1 MGRRLFA
8 DGKRMQRPPLVPVDG
23 VLLLSCCFP
32 SPLAVAW
39 GGPES
44 EGFVVRLL
52 TVGEARERF
61 GVERLGFMGVTH
73 ALSAVTVAGVAIGLF
88 PRVVT
93 GLWDAPT
100 LALLV
105 GFVASVAGWSMVP
118 DLDNTS
124 ARAISDLGP
133 VGRVLSFLFRESSSF
148 VQGVTATKYDRRSNN
163 FPDPHRGLWHT
174 FVGALVMGG
183 LVWLAVSAAVGSVTV
198 WGVNVGVGA
207 LAASLFVGVS
217 FHLAVSSLFKR
228 AADRVKRGLGFLGDV
243 VAFLLSLAVG
253 FAVVWVGSGQS
264 LVWVPVAAAVGMLI
278 HDLGDTCTTSGTPLF
293 APLVKIRGK
302 RWYSIRLS
310 SIKAGGEVETH
321 GIAPLLGAC
330 APVACVFAL
339 WRVWPLLVSFS

>member
-1 MGRRLFA
+1 MR
-8 DGKRMQRPPLVPVDG
+8 
-23 VLLLSCCFP
+23 VLS
-32 SPLAVAW
+32 
-39 GGPES
+39 
-44 EGFVVRLL
+44 
-52 TVGEARERF
+52 VGEARERF
-61 GVERLGFMGVTH
+61 GVECLGFMGVTH

-105 GFVASVAGWSMVP
+105 GFVSSVAGWSMVP

-133 VGRVLSFLFRESSSF
+133 VGKVLSFLFRESSSF

-174 FVGALVMGG
+174 IAGALTVGG
-183 LVWLAVSAAVGSVTV
+183 LVWLAVSATVGSVTV
-198 WGVNVGVGA
+198 QGMAVGVDA
-207 LAASLFVGVS
+207 LCASLFVGMS
-217 FHLAVSSLFKR
+217 FHLAVSALFKK

-243 VAFLLSLAVG
+243 VAFLLSLAAG

-264 LVWVPVAAAVGMLI
+264 LVWVPVAAVVGMLI

-302 RWYSIRLS
+302 RWYSIRLT

-321 GIAPLLGAC
+321 GIAPLLGVC
-330 APVACVFAL
+330 APAALAFAV
-339 WRVWPLLVSFS
+339 WRVWPLLASLT

>member
-1 MGRRLFA
+1 
-8 DGKRMQRPPLVPVDG
+8 MQRPPLVPVDG
-23 VLLLSCCFP
+23 VLLLSCCSP
-32 SPLAVAW
+32 SPLTVAW

-73 ALSAVTVAGVAIGLF
+73 ALSVVTVAGVAIGLF
-88 PRVVT
+88 PRAVT

-105 GFVASVAGWSMVP
+105 WFVASVAGWSMVP

-148 VQGVTATKYDRRSNN
+148 VQDVTATKYDRRSNN

-174 FVGALVMGG
+174 IVGALVMGG

-243 VAFLLSLAVG
+243 VAFLLSLVAG

-264 LVWVPVAAAVGMLI
+264 LVWVPVAAVVGMLI

-321 GIAPLLGAC
+321 GIAPLLGLC

>member
-1 MGRRLFA
+1 M
-8 DGKRMQRPPLVPVDG
+8 KRIQRPPLVPVDG
-23 VLLLSCCFP
+23 VLLLSCCSP
-32 SPLAVAW
+32 SPLTVAW

-88 PRVVT
+88 PRAVT
-93 GLWDAPT
+93 GLWDVPT

-174 FVGALVMGG
+174 IVGALVMGG

-243 VAFLLSLAVG
+243 VAFLLSLVAG

-264 LVWVPVAAAVGMLI
+264 LVWVPVAAVVGMLI

-321 GIAPLLGAC
+321 GIAPLLGLC

>member
-1 MGRRLFA
+1 M
-8 DGKRMQRPPLVPVDG
+8 
-23 VLLLSCCFP
+23 
-32 SPLAVAW
+32 
-39 GGPES
+39 
-44 EGFVVRLL
+44 RLL

-93 GLWDAPT
+93 GLWDVPT

-105 GFVASVAGWSMVP
+105 GSVASVAGWSMVP

-174 FVGALVMGG
+174 IVGALVMGG

-253 FAVVWVGSGQS
+253 FAVVFVGSGQS
-264 LVWVPVAAAVGMLI
+264 LVWVPVSAVVGMLI

-321 GIAPLLGAC
+321 GIAPLLGLC

>member
-1 MGRRLFA
+1 M
-8 DGKRMQRPPLVPVDG
+8 
-23 VLLLSCCFP
+23 
-32 SPLAVAW
+32 
-39 GGPES
+39 
-44 EGFVVRLL
+44 RLL

-105 GFVASVAGWSMVP
+105 GFVVSVAGWSMVP

-183 LVWLAVSAAVGSVTV
+183 LVWLAVSAAVGSVAV

-253 FAVVWVGSGQS
+253 FTVVWVGSGQS
-264 LVWVPVAAAVGMLI
+264 LVWVPVAAVVGMLI

>member
-1 MGRRLFA
+1 
-8 DGKRMQRPPLVPVDG
+8 MQRPPLVPVDG
-23 VLLLSCCFP
+23 VLLLSCCSP
-32 SPLAVAW
+32 SPLTVAW

-44 EGFVVRLL
+44 EGFVVRVLG
-52 TVGEARERF
+52 VGEARERF

-105 GFVASVAGWSMVP
+105 GFVVSVAGWSMVP

-174 FVGALVMGG
+174 FVGALTVGG

-198 WGVNVGVGA
+198 RGMSVGVGA

-217 FHLAVSSLFKR
+217 FHLAVSTLFKK

-264 LVWVPVAAAVGMLI
+264 LVWVPVAAVVGMLI

-321 GIAPLLGAC
+321 GIAPLLGLC

>member
-1 MGRRLFA
+1 MH
-8 DGKRMQRPPLVPVDG
+8 
-23 VLLLSCCFP
+23 
-32 SPLAVAW
+32 
-39 GGPES
+39 
-44 EGFVVRLL
+44 LL

-61 GVERLGFMGVTH
+61 GVSHLGFMGVTH

-93 GLWDAPT
+93 DLWDAPT
-100 LALLV
+100 LVLV
-105 GFVASVAGWSMVP
+105 LGFVASVAGWSMVP

-133 VGRVLSFLFRESSSF
+133 VGRVLSFLFRESSSL
-148 VQGVTATKYDRRSNN
+148 VQGVTATKYDRQSNN

-183 LVWLAVSAAVGSVTV
+183 LVWLAVSAAVGSVAV

-243 VAFLLSLAVG
+243 VAFLLSLAAG

-264 LVWVPVAAAVGMLI
+264 LVWVPVAAAAGMLI

>member
-1 MGRRLFA
+1 MR
-8 DGKRMQRPPLVPVDG
+8 
-23 VLLLSCCFP
+23 VLS
-32 SPLAVAW
+32 
-39 GGPES
+39 
-44 EGFVVRLL
+44 
-52 TVGEARERF
+52 VGEARERF

-93 GLWDAPT
+93 GLWDVPT

-174 FVGALVMGG
+174 IVGAMVMGG
-183 LVWLAVSAAVGSVTV
+183 LVWLAVSAAVGSVAV

-243 VAFLLSLAVG
+243 VAFLLSLAAG

-264 LVWVPVAAAVGMLI
+264 LVWVPVAAVVGMLI

-321 GIAPLLGAC
+321 GIAPLLGLC

>member
-1 MGRRLFA
+1 
-8 DGKRMQRPPLVPVDG
+8 MQRPPLVPVDG
-23 VLLLSCCFP
+23 VLLLSCCSP
-32 SPLAVAW
+32 SPLTVAW

-44 EGFVVRLL
+44 EGFVVRVLS
-52 TVGEARERF
+52 VGEARERF
-61 GVERLGFMGVTH
+61 GVECLGFMGVTH

-174 FVGALVMGG
+174 FVGALTVGG

-198 WGVNVGVGA
+198 RGMSVGVGA
-207 LAASLFVGVS
+207 LAACRFVGVS
-217 FHLAVSSLFKR
+217 FLLAVSALF
-228 AADRVKRGLGFLGDV
+228 
-243 VAFLLSLAVG
+243 
-253 FAVVWVGSGQS
+253 
-264 LVWVPVAAAVGMLI
+264 
-278 HDLGDTCTTSGTPLF
+278 
-293 APLVKIRGK
+293 
-302 RWYSIRLS
+302 
-310 SIKAGGEVETH
+310 
-321 GIAPLLGAC
+321 
-330 APVACVFAL
+330 
-339 WRVWPLLVSFS
+339 

>member
-1 MGRRLFA
+1 MVFCYCRV
-8 DGKRMQRPPLVPVDG
+8 VP
-23 VLLLSCCFP
+23 P
-32 SPLAVAW
+32 SPLTVAW

-88 PRVVT
+88 PRAVT
-93 GLWDAPT
+93 GLWDVPT

-183 LVWLAVSAAVGSVTV
+183 LVWLAVSAAVGSVAV

-264 LVWVPVAAAVGMLI
+264 LVWVPVAAVVGMLI

-330 APVACVFAL
+330 APVACAFAL

>member
-1 MGRRLFA
+1 MR
-8 DGKRMQRPPLVPVDG
+8 
-23 VLLLSCCFP
+23 VLS
-32 SPLAVAW
+32 
-39 GGPES
+39 
-44 EGFVVRLL
+44 
-52 TVGEARERF
+52 VGEARERF
-61 GVERLGFMGVTH
+61 GVECLGFMGVTH

-105 GFVASVAGWSMVP
+105 GFVVSVAGWSMVP

-133 VGRVLSFLFRESSSF
+133 VGRVLSFLFRESSSL

-183 LVWLAVSAAVGSVTV
+183 LVWLAVSAAVGSVAV

-217 FHLAVSSLFKR
+217 FHLAFSSLFKR

-264 LVWVPVAAAVGMLI
+264 LVWVPVAAVVGMLI

>member
-1 MGRRLFA
+1 MH
-8 DGKRMQRPPLVPVDG
+8 
-23 VLLLSCCFP
+23 
-32 SPLAVAW
+32 
-39 GGPES
+39 
-44 EGFVVRLL
+44 LL

-61 GVERLGFMGVTH
+61 GVSRLGFMGVTH

-93 GLWDAPT
+93 DLWDAPT
-100 LALLV
+100 LVLV
-105 GFVASVAGWSMVP
+105 LGFVASVAGWSMVP

-133 VGRVLSFLFRESSSF
+133 VGKVLSFLFRESSSL

-174 FVGALVMGG
+174 LVGALIVGG
-183 LVWLAVSAAVGSVTV
+183 LVWLAVFAAVGAVSVQ
-198 WGVNVGVGA
+198 GISVGVDA
-207 LAASLFVGVS
+207 LCASLFVGVS
-217 FHLAVSSLFKR
+217 FHLAVSSLFKK
-228 AADRVKRGLGFLGDV
+228 AADKVKRGLGFLGDV
-243 VAFLLSLAVG
+243 AAFLLSLAAG

-264 LVWVPVAAAVGMLI
+264 LVWVPVAAVVGMLI

-302 RWYSIRLS
+302 RWYTIRLT

-321 GIAPLLGAC
+321 GIAPLLGVC
-330 APVACVFAL
+330 APAALAFAL
-339 WRVWPLLVSFS
+339 WRVWPFLASIT

>member
-1 MGRRLFA
+1 MY
-8 DGKRMQRPPLVPVDG
+8 
-23 VLLLSCCFP
+23 
-32 SPLAVAW
+32 
-39 GGPES
+39 
-44 EGFVVRLL
+44 LL

-61 GVERLGFMGVTH
+61 GVGRLGFMGVTH

-93 GLWDAPT
+93 NLWDAPT

-133 VGRVLSFLFRESSSF
+133 VGKVLSSLFRESSSF

-174 FVGALVMGG
+174 LVGALIVGG

-243 VAFLLSLAVG
+243 VAFLLSLVAG

-264 LVWVPVAAAVGMLI
+264 LVWVPVAAVVGMLI

-321 GIAPLLGAC
+321 GIAPLLGLC

>member
-1 MGRRLFA
+1 
-8 DGKRMQRPPLVPVDG
+8 MQRPPLVPVDG
-23 VLLLSCCFP
+23 VLLLSCCSP
-32 SPLAVAW
+32 SPLTVAW

-88 PRVVT
+88 PRAVT
-93 GLWDAPT
+93 GLWYAPT

-243 VAFLLSLAVG
+243 VAFLLSLVAG

-264 LVWVPVAAAVGMLI
+264 LVWVPVAAVMGMLI

-321 GIAPLLGAC
+321 GITPLLGLC

>member
-1 MGRRLFA
+1 
-8 DGKRMQRPPLVPVDG
+8 MQRPPLVPVDG
-23 VLLLSCCFP
+23 VLLLLCCSP
-32 SPLAVAW
+32 SPLTVAW

-44 EGFVVRLL
+44 GGFVVRLL

-73 ALSAVTVAGVAIGLF
+73 ALSAVTVAAVAIGLF
-88 PRVVT
+88 PRAVT

-174 FVGALVMGG
+174 IVGALVMGG
-183 LVWLAVSAAVGSVTV
+183 LVWLAVSAVVGSVTV

-243 VAFLLSLAVG
+243 VAFLLSLVAG

-264 LVWVPVAAAVGMLI
+264 LVWVPVAAVVGMLI

-321 GIAPLLGAC
+321 GIAPLLGLC

>member
-1 MGRRLFA
+1 MC
-8 DGKRMQRPPLVPVDG
+8 
-23 VLLLSCCFP
+23 VLS
-32 SPLAVAW
+32 
-39 GGPES
+39 
-44 EGFVVRLL
+44 
-52 TVGEARERF
+52 VGEARERF
-61 GVERLGFMGVTH
+61 GVECLGFMGVTH

-93 GLWDAPT
+93 GLWDVPT

-174 FVGALVMGG
+174 IVGALVMGG

-253 FAVVWVGSGQS
+253 FAVVFVGSGQS
-264 LVWVPVAAAVGMLI
+264 LVWVPVAAVVGMLI

-321 GIAPLLGAC
+321 GIAPLLGLC

>member
-1 MGRRLFA
+1 MR
-8 DGKRMQRPPLVPVDG
+8 
-23 VLLLSCCFP
+23 VLS
-32 SPLAVAW
+32 
-39 GGPES
+39 
-44 EGFVVRLL
+44 
-52 TVGEARERF
+52 VGEARERF
-61 GVERLGFMGVTH
+61 GVECLGFMGVTH

-105 GFVASVAGWSMVP
+105 GFVVSVAGWSMVP

-124 ARAISDLGP
+124 ARATSDLGP

-174 FVGALVMGG
+174 FVGALTVGG

-198 WGVNVGVGA
+198 RGMSVGVGA

-217 FHLAVSSLFKR
+217 FHLAVSALFKK

-264 LVWVPVAAAVGMLI
+264 LVWVPVAAVVGMLI

-339 WRVWPLLVSFS
+339 WRVWPLLASLT

>member
-1 MGRRLFA
+1 MC
-8 DGKRMQRPPLVPVDG
+8 
-23 VLLLSCCFP
+23 VLS
-32 SPLAVAW
+32 
-39 GGPES
+39 
-44 EGFVVRLL
+44 
-52 TVGEARERF
+52 VGEARERF
-61 GVERLGFMGVTH
+61 GVECLGFMGVTH

-93 GLWDAPT
+93 GLWDVPT

-174 FVGALVMGG
+174 IVGALVMGG

-264 LVWVPVAAAVGMLI
+264 LVWVPVAAVVGMLI

-321 GIAPLLGAC
+321 GIAPLLGLC